1 MADLVMGPLEDQ
13 MSRNNKGSACFRKR
27 KKTISDPSGDDEIE
41 TLNGHPRFLNS
52 GSALPKTLPEGA
64 ARVGEAGSGRVRRGP
79 RPKSKGANFKMD
91 PDRSQKSADRPD
103 QGLYG
108 NLHFMKNA
116 MALSDGL
123 SGLFYL
129 L

>member
-1 MADLVMGPLEDQ
+1 MADLVMGPLEDK

-27 KKTISDPSGDDEIE
+27 KMAISDPSGDDEIE
-41 TLNGHPRFLNS
+41 TLNGRPSFPNP
-52 GSALPKTLPEGA
+52 GSALPKNLPEGA
-64 ARVGEAGSGRVRRGP
+64 ARVGEAGSWPVERGP
-79 RPKSKGANFKMD
+79 RPKSDEANFKMGS
-91 PDRSQKSADRPD
+91 DRGQKSADWPD

-123 SGLFYL
+123 SGLVYL